1 MFATHAKPRAMSLP
15 ALEAPQPSRDSRPS
29 PVRRLSGCVEITG
42 LGEGGLSLARLDRG
56 KYLAVVTILL
66 FATLLHTLP

>member
-1 MFATHAKPRAMSLP
+1 MFATDRQSRALSLP
-15 ALEAPQPSRDSRPS
+15 ALEAPQPSRGHRPNAMRS
-29 PVRRLSGCVEITG
+29 LSGCIEITG

-66 FATLLHTLP
+66 LATLLQTLP

>member
-1 MFATHAKPRAMSLP
+1 M
-15 ALEAPQPSRDSRPS
+15 
-29 PVRRLSGCVEITG
+29 RRLSGCVEITG